1 MFVCKTVHQYSKG
14 EISDEDMAKLQ
25 AIAEDYRTVKNY
37 VYSRYSGV
45 GSLEKL
51 YPGYTVQ
58 NEMTGSGLRGT
69 LKMPSVYFY
78 LAVFDALGDI
88 KSQWTRT
95 KNKVLE
101 LLGKNE
107 GFSAEEKHYLRF
119 LMKVTN
125 AFSSVL
131 KREPIALPR
140 EMEGKYRELAGKV
153 DEEKLQNYLCRQV
166 RKYHKK
172 PYAAQGSGFS
182 LSAKAYRYEN
192 HGISIASKEK
202 RKRIFIPLT
211 DNCQYKSQIY
221 LKINPGEHSVQIH
234 VPVNVEMKSHED
246 YQNRIGISLG
256 MYTML
261 TVDNGNGYGED
272 LGKYQTEY
280 ADWMRAQTT
289 SYHRNRDSNPG
300 RKKYLAKK
308 HRMTETM
315 HSYINHELN
324 RFLEEEKPGV
334 IYLVKLPKSQGGGI
348 NRKINN
354 SVALWQRGYIRGRL
368 EQKCKEH
375 GVEIVEVLGK
385 DISNLCSKCGG
396 MGSRKDSYFRCG
408 SCGEELEEKVNT
420 ARNVL
425 KRGMEG
431 KVLKQS
437 GGVKADGMNDNE
449 MKDDE
454 IKEIN
459 N

>member
-14 EISDEDMAKLQ
+14 AISDDNFRKLTE
-25 AIAEDYRTVKNY
+25 IAEDYRTVKNY
-37 VYSRYSGV
+37 VYGRYGGV
-45 GSLEKL
+45 KSLGKL
-51 YPGYTVQ
+51 YPGYTIQ
-58 NEMTGSGLRGT
+58 NEMTKSGLRGS
-69 LKMPSVYFY
+69 LGMPSVYFY

-101 LLGKNE
+101 LAGRNE
-107 GFSAEEKHYLRF
+107 GFSEDEKHYLRF
-119 LMKVTN
+119 IMKVSN
-125 AFSSVL
+125 AFEAVL
-131 KREPIALPR
+131 KRETIALPG
-140 EMEGKYRELAGKV
+140 EMEGKYRELAVLV

-172 PYAAQGSGFS
+172 PFAALGSGFS

-234 VPVNVEMKSHED
+234 VPVNVEMKSHKD

-261 TVDNGNGYGED
+261 TVDDGNGYGED
-272 LGKYQTEY
+272 FGKYQTEY
-280 ADWMRAQTT
+280 ADWMRAQTA

-334 IYLVKLPKSQGGGI
+334 IYLVKLPKNQGGGI

-385 DISNLCSKCGG
+385 DISNVCSGCGG
-396 MGSRKDSYFRCG
+396 MGSRKDGMFRCG
-408 SCGEELEEKVNT
+408 SCGGELEEKVNT

-431 KVLKQS
+431 KRVT
-437 GGVKADGMNDNE
+437 GDGNE
-449 MKDDE
+449 
-454 IKEIN
+454 I
-459 N
+459 